1 VVQDPTTAVEPSTV
15 PTTTTHAPPA
25 TATQTATNPTATT
38 GEPTGGG
45 KPTGAGTPTAA
56 TPPNTGG
63 TPAGGE
69 QAPGGAG
76 DEQGAR
82 VPVALTADGGALSP
96 TIVTIPA
103 FLAVEVTVASK
114 GTAETVTIAAPGG
127 GTLRVAAGGTASKR
141 LAGLKPGDYTVTTAG
156 GGKTVLHVVSGGAPG
171 P

>member
-1 VVQDPTTAVEPSTV
+1 MGHENASEVL
-15 PTTTTHAPPA
+15 
-25 TATQTATNPTATT
+25 N
-38 GEPTGGG
+38 
-45 KPTGAGTPTAA
+45 
-56 TPPNTGG
+56 
-63 TPAGGE
+63 
-69 QAPGGAG
+69 
-76 DEQGAR
+76 
-82 VPVALTADGGALSP
+82 LTRPDV
-96 TIVTIPA
+96 IQEIHEA